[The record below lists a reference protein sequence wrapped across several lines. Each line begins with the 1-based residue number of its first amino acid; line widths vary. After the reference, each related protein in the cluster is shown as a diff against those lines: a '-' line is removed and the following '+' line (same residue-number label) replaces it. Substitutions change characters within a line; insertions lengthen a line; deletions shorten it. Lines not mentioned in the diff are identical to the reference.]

1 MCDMLNCDG
10 FPRRDVHDRFF
21 SKQYRMHSCRKL
33 SRLFGCFKIGQIPA
47 LSMTPKALGVGRNL
61 TTPAEVTSVVLT
73 STTTSSS
80 VYGLHILSISILVE
94 SGGF

>member
-1 MCDMLNCDG
+1 MCDMLNCG
-10 FPRRDVHDRFF
+10 VFLDVMSMTDSSLNSIECIHVASYRGCLAA
-21 SKQYRMHSCRKL
+21 SKLGK
-33 SRLFGCFKIGQIPA
+33 QIPA

-80 VYGLHILSISILVE
+80 VYGLHILSIPILVE
-94 SGGF
+94 SG

>member
-1 MCDMLNCDG
+1 MVFL
-10 FPRRDVHDRFF
+10 DVSSLTDSSSSSIECFHIA
-21 SKQYRMHSCRKL
+21 SCRGCLAASKL
-33 SRLFGCFKIGQIPA
+33 GRLA

-80 VYGLHILSISILVE
+80 VYKLHILLFTILTE

>member
-1 MCDMLNCDG
+1 MCDMLNRDG
-10 FPRRDVHDRFF
+10 VPRREFLDRFF
-21 SKQYRMHSCRKL
+21 FEQYRMLSCRKL
-33 SRLFGCFKIGQIPA
+33 SRLLGCFKVEQIPA

-61 TTPAEVTSVVLT
+61 TTPAEVTSDVLT

-80 VYGLHILSISILVE
+80 VYKLHILLFTILTG